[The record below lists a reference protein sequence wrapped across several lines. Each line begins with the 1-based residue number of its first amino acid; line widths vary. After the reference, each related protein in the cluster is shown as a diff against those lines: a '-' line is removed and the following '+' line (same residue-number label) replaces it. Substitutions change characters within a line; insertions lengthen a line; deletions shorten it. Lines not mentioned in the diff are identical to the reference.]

1 MDQIYITPPFKSS
14 SFRDFY
20 QPIKKFPF
28 LGQNFNILI
37 PSLIL
42 CISLVYNLWAMNHY
56 GKGDFSES
64 FIEKRHDG
72 KNWFLTEYLAKKNQN
87 SINQSS
93 IIKKDES

>member
-1 MDQIYITPPFKSS
+1 
-14 SFRDFY
+14 
-20 QPIKKFPF
+20 
-28 LGQNFNILI
+28 
-37 PSLIL
+37 
-42 CISLVYNLWAMNHY
+42 MNHY